1 MKYILLVMLLLA
13 GQWVNAQ
20 RSPETSTAQLRQEL
34 IDAFNVSEKYSLK
47 ICEQMPAEHYNFRS
61 TDSTMTFAEQW
72 RHCCIY
78 TSNQL
83 AGRLGIES
91 PYKTRKLP
99 KVMTKEQIMAEV
111 KSLYEFIRQTIKM
124 LPESKLY
131 EKTDFSNG
139 AIPGWR
145 LIYAM
150 ENHIIHHRGQCI
162 VYLRLK
168 GIVPES
174 YYGW

>member
-1 MKYILLVMLLLA
+1 MKYFIFLLCCLPGYAAM
-13 GQWVNAQ
+13 AQ
-20 RSPETSTAQLRQEL
+20 RSPETMTSALRQEL
-34 IDAFNVSEKYSLK
+34 IDAFDASERYSLK
-47 ICEQMPAEHYNFRS
+47 ICEQMPAAHYNFRS

-72 RHCCIY
+72 RHCCIF
-78 TSNQL
+78 TSGQL
-83 AGRLGIES
+83 AGRLGIDN

-99 KVMTKEQIMAEV
+99 KVMNKEQIMAEV
-111 KSLYEFIRQTIKM
+111 KTLYDFVRQTIRTV
-124 LPESKLY
+124 PDNKLFD
-131 EKTDFSNG
+131 KTDFVNG
-139 AIPGWR
+139 QIPGWR

-168 GIVPES
+168 GITPES